1 MLLRIVISRNT
12 LLICESKCGKATC
25 AGRNLLGCLVG
36 MLKMSSSR
44 FLAMLH
50 RELQGVLQGARLM
63 VVDLQ
68 HSAEV
73 VGNASEVAELVGFG
87 GKP

>member
-1 MLLRIVISRNT
+1 
-12 LLICESKCGKATC
+12 
-25 AGRNLLGCLVG
+25 
-36 MLKMSSSR
+36 
-44 FLAMLH
+44 MLH